1 MYMKKVFG
9 ILVAI
14 LICSTMAMC
23 IGQKGIPE
31 SFIQDYQKVELT
43 QKEIETTYRA
53 YEDQVNKR
61 IEYVEKNKDS
71 SVDHDYVLSLLESE
85 NLLINELDQ
94 KSAIYSTQINDLFT
108 KTKDIENKDAKSKS
122 NELIIT
128 LRNSQQF
135 LTSGIARLR
144 AATKSTG
151 GAIYYYATGADLTD
165 PIIKKEIEDLS
176 LDSKTQFAESV
187 IALNQYYT
195 LTKEANSTYQEI
207 IKLK

>member
-1 MYMKKVFG
+1 MKKIFG

-23 IGQKGIPE
+23 IGQKGVPE

-43 QKEIETTYRA
+43 QKEIETVYRA

-85 NLLINELDQ
+85 NLLITELDQ
-94 KSAIYSTQINDLFT
+94 KSATYSAQINDLFNI
-108 KTKDIENKDAKSKS
+108 TKDIENNEAKSKA
-122 NELIIT
+122 NELVIT
-128 LRNSQQF
+128 LRNSQQY
-135 LTSGIARLR
+135 LTSGIARLK

-151 GAIYYYATGADLTD
+151 SAIYYYATGADLTD
-165 PIIKKEIEDLS
+165 PKIKKDIEDLS

-195 LTKEANSTYQEI
+195 LTKEANATYQEI

>member
-1 MYMKKVFG
+1 MKKVFG

-23 IGQKGIPE
+23 ISQKGIPE

-71 SVDHDYVLSLLESE
+71 SVDHDYLLSLLESE
-85 NLLINELDQ
+85 NLLITELDQ

-108 KTKDIENKDAKSKS
+108 KTKDIENKDAKSKA
-122 NELIIT
+122 NELVIT

-135 LTSGIARLR
+135 LTTGTARLR

-151 GAIYYYATGADLTD
+151 SAIYYYATGADLTD
-165 PIIKKEIEDLS
+165 PIIKKDIEDLS

-187 IALNQYYT
+187 MALNQYYN
-195 LTKEANSTYQEI
+195 LTKEANATYQEI